1 MRTAQTV
8 SNLADKFREI
18 SLPNLN
24 IPSSLDTNE
33 LKFINKNYKNDISI
47 SNNNNSNSNFNIV
60 KNSALDT
67 DRSTKSNVSINTFK
81 NTS

>member
-24 IPSSLDTNE
+24 ISNSLDTNE
-33 LKFINKNYKNDISI
+33 LKYVNKNYKNDISI
-47 SNNNNSNSNFNIV
+47 SNNNNSNLNIV
-60 KNSALDT
+60 KNSTIDT
-67 DRSTKSNVSINTFK
+67 DRSTKSNVLINTFK

>member
-24 IPSSLDTNE
+24 IPNSLDTNE
-33 LKFINKNYKNDISI
+33 LKYVNKNYKNDISI
-47 SNNNNSNSNFNIV
+47 SNNNNSNLNIV
-60 KNSALDT
+60 KNSTIDT
-67 DRSTKSNVSINTFK
+67 DRSTKSNVLINTFK

>member
-24 IPSSLDTNE
+24 ISSSLDTNE

-47 SNNNNSNSNFNIV
+47 SNNNNSNINIV
-60 KNSALDT
+60 KNSGLDT

>member
-24 IPSSLDTNE
+24 ISNSLDTNE
-33 LKFINKNYKNDISI
+33 LKYVNKNYKNDISI
-47 SNNNNSNSNFNIV
+47 SNNNNSNLNIV
-60 KNSALDT
+60 KNSTLDT
-67 DRSTKSNVSINTFK
+67 DRSTKSNVLINTSK

>member
-47 SNNNNSNSNFNIV
+47 SNNNNSNFNIV